1 MVNGKERLIKKDF
14 QNFEVFLFN
23 AGNFF
28 SDAGAAMGVLP
39 HAIWRKN
46 IEVDHLGRMEFSTN
60 LMLIKSP
67 HGNILVDTGLG
78 FSFDEKLKKIY
89 NPSSSMLLDSLDV
102 CGCKRENIDYVVL
115 THLHFDHIGGVII
128 GSEEELT
135 FPFAQHLVQKDE
147 WEMALNPDELNK
159 AAYSFNTPIKALQK
173 SKNVR
178 IIDGDLELVP
188 GLFIE
193 KVGGHS
199 IGMQIVRL
207 EDEKQILYYPGDIIP
222 NEVNLRLSIT
232 SAYDLS
238 RQITYETKCN
248 IFKRLSVKN
257 GQIVLN
263 HEKDMI
269 LTDYLVQQSS
279 AQ

>member
-1 MVNGKERLIKKDF
+1 MVNAKGQLIKKDF
-14 QNFEVFLFN
+14 HNFEVYLFN

-39 HAIWRKN
+39 HAIWHKN

-60 LMLIKSP
+60 LMLIKSL

-89 NPSSSMLLDSLDV
+89 NPSPSMLLESLDI
-102 CGCKRENIDYVVL
+102 CDCKRDDIDYVVL
-115 THLHFDHIGGVII
+115 THLHFDHIGGVIF

-135 FPFAQHLVQKDE
+135 FPFAQHIVQKDE
-147 WEMALNPDELNK
+147 WEIALHPDELNK
-159 AAYSFNTPIKALQK
+159 AAYSFNTPIKTLQK

-178 IIDGDLELVP
+178 IIDGDLELIP
-188 GLFIE
+188 EIFIE
-193 KVGGHS
+193 RVGGHS

-207 EDEKQILYYPGDIIP
+207 EDEEQILYYPGDIVP

-238 RQITYETKCN
+238 RQVTYETKRK
-248 IFKRLSVKN
+248 IFKRLDVKK

-263 HEKDMI
+263 HEKEV
-269 LTDYLVQQSS
+269 LLADYPVEKPN
-279 AQ
+279 AK